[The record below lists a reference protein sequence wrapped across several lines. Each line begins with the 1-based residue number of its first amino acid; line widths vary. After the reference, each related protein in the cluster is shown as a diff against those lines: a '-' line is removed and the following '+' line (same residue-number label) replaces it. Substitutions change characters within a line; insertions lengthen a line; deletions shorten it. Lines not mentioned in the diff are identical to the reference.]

1 MSGGGGKGGSTT
13 QAVEIP
19 AWLEGASQENIAR
32 AKQVA
37 NIDYMPYMGPTVAA
51 QTPLQMAAMQNT
63 SGAAGAFGMAGSGMT
78 GMEGMP
84 APQQFAGGVTGYSD
98 FPIYEQARNLYAEYD
113 PVNFAKRNALFSGG
127 GGYGGASYG
136 GGASDPA
143 SAYQPTS
150 TAREIQYGLTPE
162 MKARG
167 MTIADVWG

>member
-113 PVNFAKRNALFSGG
+113 PANFAKRNALFGG
-127 GGYGGASYG
+127 TTTGAMGGA
-136 GGASDPA
+136 APA
-143 SAYQPTS
+143 AAAPAPTGL
-150 TAREIQYGLTPE
+150 TDMERRMGLTPE
-162 MKARG
+162 LKARG
-167 MTIADVWG
+167 MTVADFMGGL